1 MSSRNGQLWGRTQT
15 TQPEV
20 RGKLEA
26 VQRTLLC
33 LHRTRQAEAARRPA
47 HAPPSASQV
56 PPRPAPALHLGPLL
70 RVPPVRLALQPPK
83 PRCRPRRPPPR
94 DSRALRRPPSPE
106 VASVR
111 DRRQNS
117 SAERWDRAKKKGSG
131 GCGQRLREKG
141 VGEGWCPRALPCLQ
155 VIGSGRTKLGESS
168 REKTARE
175 SPRTGTSNHASG
187 WGKAPREKETACSLG
202 GRGVWCG

>member
-1 MSSRNGQLWGRTQT
+1 MERPGDAISLTGEPQRAWQLARLSASPYPAWHEDDWQGRLLSVSSRNGQLWGRTQT
-15 TQPEV
+15 TEPEV

-33 LHRTRQAEAARRPA
+33 LHRTPQAEAARRPA

-117 SAERWDRAKKKGSG
+117 SAERWDRAKKKVPAAAGR
-131 GCGQRLREKG
+131 GCGRRELGRDG
-141 VGEGWCPRALPCLQ
+141 VRELYCAFRWPA
-155 VIGSGRTKLGESS
+155 LGEQ
-168 REKTARE
+168 
-175 SPRTGTSNHASG
+175 G
-187 WGKAPREKETACSLG
+187 
-202 GRGVWCG
+202 